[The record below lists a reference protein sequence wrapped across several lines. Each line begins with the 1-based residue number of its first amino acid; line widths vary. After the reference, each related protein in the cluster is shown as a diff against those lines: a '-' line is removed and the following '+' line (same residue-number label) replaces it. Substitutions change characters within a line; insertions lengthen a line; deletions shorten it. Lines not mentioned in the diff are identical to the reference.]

1 MVSMTRWLAQ
11 LTMIFS
17 RDSAFTLNWWDCIG
31 ILDLQR
37 VMFTCGAEDWH
48 VRMLLLLGPLVLGL
62 AYVMLWANGRPTASV
77 QSAISDRAPE
87 IGRSALS
94 HGGPGA
100 GRPFD
105 VAGPSKKPLRNLP
118 LNESVE
124 ASKR

>member
-48 VRMLLLLGPLVLGL
+48 
-62 AYVMLWANGRPTASV
+62 
-77 QSAISDRAPE
+77 RAPE

-100 GRPFD
+100 GRPSD
-105 VAGPSKKPLRNLP
+105 VAGPSKKLLRNLP